1 MAVIPP
7 FLQDGVFDQND
18 IHAMWM
24 ALNDVCERLNLPDG
38 QQREA
43 IAARIIDLARRGARR
58 RAALRERVLHKA
70 GQAKRVA
77 KRLAKRLGPDAR
89 HGRTR
94 SCSERMT

>member
-18 IHAMWM
+18 IDAMWM

-58 RAALRERVLHKA
+58 RAALRECVLHKA

-77 KRLAKRLGPDAR
+77 KRLAKSLGPDAR